1 MHLYEK
7 KISYHERKLFRHI
20 KKVFFTHEKTFSMTK
35 VRKKIVSNFF
45 SMVMKKTFIT
55 NESFYTFSYKKFLY
69 LIKAEKLFDPD
80 VRQLQVSYIFF
91 FPSWLRPVSPHG
103 WPGWEQFGRSQVAAV
118 GSRCQGPRKLQ
129 PHRTPDESFLVLS

>member
-20 KKVFFTHEKTFSMTK
+20 KKVFFTHEKTFFMTK

-103 WPGWEQFGRSQVAAV
+103 
-118 GSRCQGPRKLQ
+118 
-129 PHRTPDESFLVLS
+129 